1 MSSDLG
7 ELWEYDFQ
15 IALKSKPTVSV
26 NHSNFEGKT
35 DTTYFTLHRFV
46 FFFFLL
52 GKLNINMTE
61 LGFSKRV
68 SIGFKI
74 IEVNFHYITP
84 VSDVI

>member
-35 DTTYFTLHRFV
+35 DTTYFTLHRFFCFV
-46 FFFFLL
+46 FFFAWQV
-52 GKLNINMTE
+52 K
-61 LGFSKRV
+61 
-68 SIGFKI
+68 
-74 IEVNFHYITP
+74 HQH
-84 VSDVI
+84 D